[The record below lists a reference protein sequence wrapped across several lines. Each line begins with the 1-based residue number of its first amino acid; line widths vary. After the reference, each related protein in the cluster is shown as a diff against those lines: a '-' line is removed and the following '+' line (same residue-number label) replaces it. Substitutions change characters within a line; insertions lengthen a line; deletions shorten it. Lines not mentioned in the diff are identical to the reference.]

1 MSKDFLKT
9 ILAEKIKEVAFA
21 REKVPESILQTK
33 AQKMPA
39 GSSLLKAL
47 RKPGPTG
54 INIIAEIKRA
64 SPSKG
69 DLKPD
74 LEPAILARE
83 YDKGKASA
91 ISVLTD
97 QKFFKGSLADLQ
109 QARQAT
115 ALPILRKEFII
126 SAYQIYE
133 AKVVGADSVLLIVR
147 ILNDNQLS
155 EFIKLCQDLKIDA
168 LVEIH
173 SLEELKRATKAGAVL
188 IGINNR
194 NLSSFKTDIRLAGR
208 LASHL
213 NSSQVAIAASGITG
227 QKDIQQSLEYNIFNF
242 LIGESLVKAENP
254 AKFLNQLLNSA
265 KSVL

>member
-9 ILAEKIKEVAFA
+9 ILNEKIKEIAFA
-21 REKVPESILQTK
+21 KEKMPKSILQTK
-33 AQKMPA
+33 AQKMPS

-69 DLKPD
+69 DLKPNLD
-74 LEPAILARE
+74 PVILARE
-83 YDKGKASA
+83 YDIGKASA

-97 QKFFKGSLADLQ
+97 QKFFKGSLDDLR

-115 ALPILRKEFII
+115 SLPILRKEFII
-126 SAYQIYE
+126 SSYQIYE
-133 AKVVGADSVLLIVR
+133 AKVAEADSVLLIVR
-147 ILNDNQLS
+147 ILNDSQLS
-155 EFIKLCQDLKIDA
+155 NFIKLCQDLKIDA
-168 LVEIH
+168 LVEVH
-173 SLEELKRATKAGAVL
+173 SLEDLKRATAAGAIL

-194 NLSSFKTDIRLAGR
+194 NLSSFKTDIRLAGQ

-213 NSSQVAIAASGITG
+213 NSNQVAIAASGITG
-227 QKDIQQSLEYNIFNF
+227 QKDIQQNLKYNIFNF

-254 AKFLNQLLNSA
+254 ANFLSLLLNSA
-265 KSVL
+265 KSAL